1 MENILTSIS
10 IIIVLGVSAQW
21 IAWRIRLPSILLL
34 LLCGFLAGPILGWLQ
49 PDELLGDLLMPL
61 VAISVGLI
69 LFEGGLT
76 LKFSELKTIGSVV
89 RNLITIG
96 ALVTWLLTTL
106 AAHWVFGW
114 DWQLSTLLG
123 AVLVVTGP
131 TVIMPLL
138 RHIQPTKQIGSTLKW
153 EGILIDPVGALLA
166 LLVFEAIIAHDH
178 ESLSVLALSSLGKT
192 ILVGGVLGTVA
203 GLLLT
208 FCFKH
213 YWIPDYLQ
221 NPVSL
226 MMVVCVFTT
235 SNLFQHESGLL
246 TVTVMGI
253 VLANQKS
260 VQIRHIVEFKE
271 NLRVLLIAA
280 LFILLA
286 ARLDLETVKRLSPA
300 SGLIFLLLVML
311 VVRPASVFASSW
323 GSKLKLKERLFLSW
337 MAPRGIVAAA
347 VASIF
352 SLRLAETNYPHAEEL
367 VPVTFLVIVGTVAI
381 YGLTSGPLAKWMGL
395 SKPNPQ
401 GILFLGA
408 SPLARTLAKVLQD
421 EGVQVMLAD
430 TNRQNAA
437 AARLEGLPVHFG
449 NVLAEHARDSL
460 ELTGIGKLVAMT
472 PNHETNILAALHFI
486 EAFGRREVY
495 QVQVHTD
502 AEKTK
507 KTESHGRMLFGK
519 DVLLKNLNDKLAQGA
534 VVRKTKLT
542 EEFDYKNWKDH
553 YGDSTLPL
561 FLLTESGMVRLFTSE
576 NPPNPTPG
584 NVILALG
591 QPPAEKIVDTPH
603 AEENL
608 KDVEK
613 EERSGGVLG

>member
-1 MENILTSIS
+1 MENVLASITV
-10 IIIVLGVSAQW
+10 IIVLGISAQW

-34 LLCGFLAGPILGWLQ
+34 LVCGFVAGPVLGWVN
-49 PDELLGDLLMPL
+49 PDHLLGDLLMPL
-61 VAISVGLI
+61 VSISVGLI

-76 LKFSELKTIGSVV
+76 LKFSELKTTGKVV

-96 ALVTWLLTTL
+96 ALVTWVLTTI
-106 AAHWVFGW
+106 AARVIFDW
-114 DWQLSTLLG
+114 DWPLATLLG

-138 RHIQPTKQIGSTLKW
+138 RHIQPNKQIASTLKW

-166 LLVFEAIIAHDH
+166 LLVFEAIVSHGD
-178 ESLSVLALSSLGKT
+178 ESVSLIALSGLGKT
-192 ILVGGVLGTVA
+192 ILIGGTLGLLA
-203 GLLLT
+203 GYLLT

-246 TVTVMGI
+246 TVTIMGI
-253 VLANQKS
+253 MLANQKS

-271 NLRVLLIAA
+271 NLRVLLISG
-280 LFILLA
+280 LFVLLA
-286 ARLDLETVKRLSPA
+286 ARLNLETIRQLNPIA
-300 SGLIFLLLVML
+300 GLTFLLVIML
-311 VVRPASVFASSW
+311 VVRPVAVFASSV
-323 GSKLKLKERLFLSW
+323 GSRLKLKERLFLSW

-352 SLRLAETNYPHAEEL
+352 SLRLAEADHPHALEL
-367 VPVTFLVIVGTVAI
+367 VPATFLVIVGTVAI

-408 SPLARTLAKVLQD
+408 NPLARTLAKVLQD
-421 EGVQVMLAD
+421 EGVQVLMAD

-437 AARLEGLPVHFG
+437 AARLEGLPVYFG
-449 NVLAEHARDSL
+449 NVLAEHARDNL
-460 ELTGIGKLVAMT
+460 ELSGIGKLLAIT
-472 PNHETNILAALHFI
+472 PNHETNTLAALHCI
-486 EAFGRREVY
+486 ESFGRREVY
-495 QVQVHTD
+495 QVQVHTE
-502 AEKTK
+502 AEKIK
-507 KTESHGRMLFGK
+507 KSEAHGRMLFGK
-519 DVLLKNLNDKLAQGA
+519 DILLKDLNEKLTRGA

-542 EEFDYKNWKDH
+542 DEFNFENWKAHHGQD
-553 YGDSTLPL
+553 TVPL
-561 FLLTESGMVRLFTSE
+561 FLLTEAGLVRLFTSE

-603 AEENL
+603 ADENENAVKTE
-608 KDVEK
+608 KD
-613 EERSGGVLG
+613 